1 MAKFV
6 ALAGGIGGAKLATGL
21 SKLLKPDELKII
33 VNTSDD
39 FTQYGVNISPD
50 LDSVCYS
57 IAGVSDPI
65 NGWGRENDTH
75 NCFSELKSIGETPW
89 FVQGDKDLAYSLERT
104 RLTDAGLN
112 LSQVTKILCSRI
124 GIAHEIIPMS
134 DERVSTKI
142 VTKELGVIPFQ
153 EYFVRY
159 KCQPTLSE
167 VIYNGLDS
175 AGIADAAINAINGA
189 DFIIICPSNPWL
201 SIFPILGLH
210 GMKEL
215 LAQKTVIA
223 VSPIIGSIAVKGP
236 AAKIF
241 IEKGIK
247 PCASAVAF
255 LYKDILKGFV
265 LDLQNIT
272 ETELIRSWGI
282 IPFATDTLMQ
292 NIDGKKRLAAEVI
305 DFATQF

>member
-21 SKLLKPDELKII
+21 SKLLKPDELKVI
-33 VNTSDD
+33 VNTGDD

-65 NGWGRENDTH
+65 NGWGRENDTF

-89 FVQGDKDLAYSLERT
+89 FVQGDKDLAFSLERT
-104 RLTDAGLN
+104 RMIEGGLS
-112 LSQVTKILCSRI
+112 LSKVTRIMSSQI
-124 GIAHEIIPMS
+124 GISHEVIPMS
-134 DERVSTKI
+134 DDRISTMI

-153 EYFVRY
+153 EYFVKY
-159 KCQPTLSE
+159 KCQPTLFE
-167 VIYNGLDS
+167 VIYNGLES
-175 AGIADAAINAINGA
+175 AGIADSAITAIRSA
-189 DFIIICPSNPWL
+189 DFVIICPSNPWL
-201 SIFPILGLH
+201 SIFPILGLN
-210 GMKEL
+210 GMREL
-215 LAQKTVIA
+215 LSQKTIIA
-223 VSPIIGSIAVKGP
+223 ISPIIGSIAVKGP

-241 IEKGIK
+241 LEKGIE

-255 LYKDILKGFV
+255 LYKDILKGFM

-272 ETELIRSWGI
+272 ETELIKSWGI
-282 IPFATDTLMQ
+282 IPYATDVLMR
-292 NIDGKKRLAAEVI
+292 NIEDKKRLAAEVI
-305 DFATQF
+305 KFATQF